1 MYPFL
6 HLNNDHFHFARL
18 GTAIAIVTC
27 GINLHNNHTLI
38 LVSGSSASSPA
49 FPTTAVAE
57 VTCTSAVCSV
67 CLRAVC
73 SSGAVPDHG
82 NKKIKSKLADCSKYP
97 AIKIVYFHFDALT
110 NAVYINIFTSK
121 QHYM

>member
-1 MYPFL
+1 MITFILPGKLLLYIR
-6 HLNNDHFHFARL
+6 DT
-18 GTAIAIVTC
+18 G

-49 FPTTAVAE
+49 FPTTPVAV
-57 VTCTSAVCSV
+57 VTCTTAVCSV

-82 NKKIKSKLADCSKYP
+82 NKEI
-97 AIKIVYFHFDALT
+97 
-110 NAVYINIFTSK
+110 
-121 QHYM
+121 